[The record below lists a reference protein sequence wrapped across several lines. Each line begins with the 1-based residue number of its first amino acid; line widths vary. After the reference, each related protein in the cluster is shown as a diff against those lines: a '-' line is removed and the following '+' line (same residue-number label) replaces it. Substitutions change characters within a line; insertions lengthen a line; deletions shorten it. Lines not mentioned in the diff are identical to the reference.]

1 MRPADC
7 FDALLVDP
15 ATSIAVVGAGDDPA
29 KWGGRI
35 YRNLKAKGFRV
46 LAVNP
51 GRRVVDGDPCYPSV
65 AGLPEDPTIVNIVVP
80 PPATRRVLQQC
91 LDRGLLRVWV
101 QPGAEDDAVLSFLA
115 AHGFTY
121 RAGEGDCIMV
131 AARSLAAARPLA
143 AAR

>member
-1 MRPADC
+1 MDE
-7 FDALLVDP
+7 FDALLEDP
-15 ATSIAVVGAGDDPA
+15 ATSIAVVGAGNDPA

-35 YRNLKAKGFRV
+35 YRNLKGKGFRV

-51 GRRVVDGDPCYPSV
+51 GRAVVDGDPCYPSV
-65 AGLPEDPTIVNIVVP
+65 ADLPEVPTIVNIVVP

-91 LDRGLLRVWV
+91 LDRGPRRVWV
-101 QPGAEDDAVLSFLA
+101 QPGAEDDAVLAFLA

-131 AARSLAAARPLA
+131 SARPPA
-143 AAR
+143 ATR

>member
-1 MRPADC
+1 MRPADD
-7 FDALLVDP
+7 FDALLLDP

-46 LAVNP
+46 WAVNP
-51 GRRVVDGDPCYPSV
+51 ERREVDGDPCYPSV
-65 AGLPEDPTIVNIVVP
+65 AELPERPTIVDIVVP
-80 PPATRRVLQQC
+80 PPATRKVLEQC
-91 LDRGLLRVWV
+91 LDLGLLRVWV
-101 QPGAEDDAVLSFLA
+101 QPGAEDEAVLAFLA

-131 AARSLAAARPLA
+131 AARPLA
-143 AAR
+143 PGR

>member
-1 MRPADC
+1 MDE
-7 FDALLVDP
+7 FDALLEAP

-51 GRRVVDGDPCYPSV
+51 GRAVVDGDPCYPSV
-65 AGLPEDPTIVNIVVP
+65 TDLPEDPTIVNIVVP
-80 PPATRRVLQQC
+80 PPVTRQVLRQC
-91 LDRGLLRVWV
+91 LDRGLRRVWV
-101 QPGAEDDAVLSFLA
+101 QPGAEDDEVLAFLA

-121 RAGEGDCIMV
+121 RAGQGDCIMV
-131 AARSLAAARPLA
+131 VARPLTGT
-143 AAR
+143 R